1 MNLKQSRT
9 NRLVLLA
16 MAAVFLLVLTPS
28 TVAAIDRRTGEQV
41 VIDTGET
48 ITDNLIVTATT
59 VTINGRVIGDVV
71 TMAQAVEING
81 VIEGDLFALGG
92 GVVVNG
98 TVTDDVLVGAAIIRL
113 DPQARIGNNLWGS
126 GASIEMLPGSQIDG
140 SLFFIGGQ
148 ALLAGTVERDVVFS
162 GNSLLLRGAIG
173 RNVEAS
179 VDAETEPAWIS
190 QLRVE
195 GIASPPAA
203 PAGLTVRPRGADWR
217 RSGVYQPDAC
227 NPPAWNCCGGRCVF
241 TEETRTPPPPPTL
254 TDRILDLIRR
264 FAGLFLLGLILV
276 WLTPHLLRGTTDE
289 LKTRPVASLGWG
301 IVSILAIV
309 LVFLAVILLTI
320 AASVVLGSVRL
331 NGLMGIVVAAGFL
344 VGMALIL
351 LTILA
356 IAYVAQIVVGFEV
369 GRQILLRLRP
379 AWVERPFAPLA
390 LGLLLLVVMT
400 AAPAIGWMVSIV
412 AVLCGL
418 GALWM
423 LGRKSLVRQPVPVV
437 ALAG

>member
-1 MNLKQSRT
+1 MNLKRSRT
-9 NRLVLLA
+9 VHPALLLA
-16 MAAVFLLVLTPS
+16 MAVALLLVLTPS
-28 TVAAIDRRTGEQV
+28 TVAAVDRRTGEQV
-41 VIDTGET
+41 VIDASET
-48 ITDNLIVTATT
+48 ITDDLIVTAAT

-71 TMAQAVEING
+71 TMAQTVEING
-81 VIEGDLFALGG
+81 VIEGDLFALCG

-126 GASIEMLPGSQIDG
+126 GASIETLPGSQIDG
-140 SLFFIGGQ
+140 SLFFVGGQ
-148 ALLAGTVERDVVFS
+148 ALLAGTVERDVVFG

-173 RNVEAS
+173 RNVEAG
-179 VDAETEPAWIS
+179 VDAETEPAWVS

-203 PAGLTVRPRGADWR
+203 PAGLTVDREARIGGDL
-217 RSGVYQPDAC
+217 VYTSQTPVT
-227 NPPAWNCCGGRCVF
+227 PPPGTVAGEVRF
-241 TEETRTPPPPPTL
+241 TEETRTSPPPPTL

-276 WLTPHLLRGTTDE
+276 RLTPHLLRGTTNE
-289 LKTRPVASLGWG
+289 LETRPVASLGWG

-320 AASVVLGSVRL
+320 AASIVLGSVRL

-400 AAPAIGWMVSIV
+400 AAPAIGWMVSIA
-412 AVLCGL
+412 AVLFGL

-423 LGRKSLVRQPVPVV
+423 LGRKSLVRQSVPAV
-437 ALAG
+437 APAG